1 MPFLTVYIN
10 FKERVADLAG
20 PVFELL
26 SVKIY
31 LGVLLFLNS
40 FVWLAVYYIAGQVT
54 QELVVL
60 HYNVDFGVDLVGNVN
75 NMYMIPAVGLLI
87 AVANFLLVFL
97 FSRQADLPLIAHFL
111 LGTAVVV
118 NFFLL
123 ISLIPIYFINF
134 S

>member
-10 FKERVADLAG
+10 FKERVAELAG

-87 AVANFLLVFL
+87 AAANFLLVFF
-97 FSRQADLPLIAHFL
+97 FSRHGDLPLIAHFL